1 MRRYFSAARWA
12 VQPSLAEL
20 QRALAARILAR
31 GESTDLEALICV
43 PAAADA
49 AARVAVYADGYPAR
63 IREALRETFPAVAQI
78 LGDGS
83 FAALADRYAKD
94 LSADLQNLNFVGAA
108 LPAYLGSDRVRGDL
122 PFLPALAELEWA
134 VDRCFH
140 AELLP
145 PFAASA
151 CSGWSLEQWSR
162 ARVGFQP
169 GLGLVCGPWPLR
181 ELRET
186 ARCERSEIDVDL
198 VDRHDRVL
206 VYRRGFDVVVES
218 VEAAEADAVASL
230 RGGELLGE
238 VAAKLADSGA
248 EPAAVSGYFGRWSA
262 LGLVVS
268 CEACPLP

>member
-1 MRRYFSAARWA
+1 

-31 GESTDLEALICV
+31 ENSDLDDWICV
-43 PAAADA
+43 PAAADS
-49 AARVAVYADGYPAR
+49 AARVAVYVEGYPAR

-94 LSADLQNLNFVGAA
+94 LPIDLQNLNLVGAV
-108 LPAYLGSDRVRGDL
+108 LPAYLESDRVSGDL

-145 PFAASA
+145 PFEASA
-151 CSGWSLEQWSR
+151 CSGWSLDQWAR

-186 ARCERSEIDVDL
+186 ARCERSEIDVGL

-218 VEAAEADAVASL
+218 IEAAEADAVASL
-230 RGGELLGE
+230 RGGELLGD

-248 EPAAVSGYFGRWSA
+248 EPEAVSGYFGRWSA

-268 CEACPLP
+268 CEACPLA